1 MLQNL
6 IDSLTGK
13 NKKQIT
19 QTNLKEVLD
28 MVTLY
33 MTAKLERHFEFYLMY
48 DEFLCGE
55 KFITPPAK
63 GEFYVYE
70 NESYEV
76 LSVSHYSGGDKP
88 NRIVVK
94 RLKE

>member
-6 IDSLTGK
+6 LDFLSGK
-13 NKKQIT
+13 NKKQTT

-33 MTAKLERHFEFYLMY
+33 MAAKLERYFEFYLLN

-55 KFITPPAK
+55 NFITPPSK

-76 LSVSHYSGGDKP
+76 VSISYYSGGDKP
-88 NRIVVK
+88 SRIVVK
-94 RLKE
+94 RLLE

>member
-33 MTAKLERHFEFYLMY
+33 MTAKLERRFEFYLVN
-48 DEFLCGE
+48 DEFLCDD

-88 NRIVVK
+88 NRILVK
-94 RLKE
+94 RLNE